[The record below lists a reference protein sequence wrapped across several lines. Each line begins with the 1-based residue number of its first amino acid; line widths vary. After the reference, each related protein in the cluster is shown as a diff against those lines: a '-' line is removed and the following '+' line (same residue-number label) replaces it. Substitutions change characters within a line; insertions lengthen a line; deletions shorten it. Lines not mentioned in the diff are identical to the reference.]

1 MAKPKKEELQKEEVP
16 SIAEVEI
23 ESAPQ
28 KKELVVVE
36 EPLITEVKEVVE
48 KDEVV
53 FLKKILYI
61 QRTGGFGRH
70 LDGIINERIKA
81 IS

>member
-1 MAKPKKEELQKEEVP
+1 MAKPKKEELPKEEVTP
-16 SIAEVEI
+16 IVEVEL
-23 ESAPQ
+23 ESSTE
-28 KKELVVVE
+28 KEELVAVE
-36 EPLITEVKEVVE
+36 EPLIDEVE

-70 LDGIINERIKA
+70 LDGIINERIKE